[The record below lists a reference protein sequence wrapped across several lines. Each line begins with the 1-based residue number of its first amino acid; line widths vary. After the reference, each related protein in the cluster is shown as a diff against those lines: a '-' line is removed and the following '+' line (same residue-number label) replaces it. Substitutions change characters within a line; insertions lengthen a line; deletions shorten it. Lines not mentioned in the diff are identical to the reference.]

1 MSYLV
6 EQPPHCDL
14 LRLSLP
20 TGRFVRFGR
29 THLPRS
35 RNPGSALSQRRSR
48 FEQRLSRRLSR
59 LRCRGPPCLP
69 PVPSACVP
77 SVSKALAFSVLATL
91 EDESFFISPK
101 FHFQPVA
108 SALGQILNTRKFPAQ
123 PSPFSFPDTPRS
135 SLAYLPAL
143 TLGLNLLGTLVPRTL
158 T

>member
-48 FEQRLSRRLSR
+48 FEQRLSRPQRLSLDSGVAGPR
-59 LRCRGPPCLP
+59 ACLRCPLP
-69 PVPSACVP
+69 ACPRCQKLSLSA
-77 SVSKALAFSVLATL
+77 SSRRWKTRAFLFRQS
-91 EDESFFISPK
+91 SISSLWPQHFVK
-101 FHFQPVA
+101 FLTQKNF
-108 SALGQILNTRKFPAQ
+108 Q
-123 PSPFSFPDTPRS
+123 PSPAPSRFPTRLGARWHI
-135 SLAYLPAL
+135 SLL
-143 TLGLNLLGTLVPRTL
+143 
-158 T
+158 